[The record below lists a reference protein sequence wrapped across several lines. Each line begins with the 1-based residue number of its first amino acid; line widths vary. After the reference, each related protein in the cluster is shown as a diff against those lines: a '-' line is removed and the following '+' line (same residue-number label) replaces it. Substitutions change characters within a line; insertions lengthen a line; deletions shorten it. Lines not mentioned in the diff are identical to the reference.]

1 MTHYFEKTIVD
12 AKTIY
17 TDYLLNILTP
27 ILYFGVKHIYKDA
40 QKMDAQLIELEK
52 INPEVKNPGVL
63 ILFQHFLMALD
74 KWTDAM
80 VEQETNRIKGECG
93 CSEIFDD
100 LVRATIK
107 SHIIVL
113 TYTASKKTCK
123 IILEKLHEDVSINK
137 FIHCCYLE
145 CSKIFVDHP
154 TLFYHDFP
162 NIELK
167 ENERKIYYLIKVG
180 IKNAIKRVL
189 PMKQILTQYLGNDY
203 IELDEENQNESL
215 LKMKD
220 LIQRD
225 LHGQLNLGDD
235 EGGRN
240 RIIDSDQTS
249 IDYNLGRIESLI
261 HGRNL
266 DDTFD
271 IEIIKDE
278 ISKPSIFEP
287 SNIDD
292 QFADIV
298 GKSKNEQIQEQILEQ
313 IQEQIQEQVQEEVK
327 VQEQVQEPLL
337 ADDEI
342 NVVKDIVKNNL
353 EKYISEKHI
362 SEKNVSDQKQDQKQD
377 QKTEDRFNNIFAPS
391 RGNKKSKNLIGDAI
405 KSLKNDDIRIDKSA
419 GIVNNVNENDN
430 YFGEVAN

>member
-17 TDYLLNILTP
+17 TDYLLNVLTP

-40 QKMDAQLIELEK
+40 QKMDAQLVELEK

-80 VEQETNRIKGECG
+80 VEQETNRIKGDCG

-203 IELDEENQNESL
+203 VELDEENQNESL

-287 SNIDD
+287 SNLYD

-298 GKSKNEQIQEQILEQ
+298 GKSKNESIV
-313 IQEQIQEQVQEEVK
+313 EQVQDPIQDPV
-327 VQEQVQEPLL
+327 L

-342 NVVKDIVKNNL
+342 KVVKDIVKNNS
-353 EKYISEKHI
+353 EKVVSEKHISEKHI
-362 SEKNVSDQKQDQKQD
+362 SEKHD
-377 QKTEDRFNNIFAPS
+377 QKTEDRFNDIFAPS
-391 RGNKKSKNLIGDAI
+391 RGSKKSKNLIGDAM
-405 KSLKNDDIRIDKSA
+405 KSIKNDDIRIDKSV
-419 GIVNNVNENDN
+419 GVVNNVNENDN